1 MADITGADSLN
12 LKGWITLTNESGADY
27 KNALV
32 QLVAGDVNLVSQ
44 VQPRAMPMMYAA
56 KMVRNAEMAMADS
69 AAGTPAQEALA
80 DYYIY
85 TLPFKTTI
93 TDKQSKQVSLL
104 SKDDVKFARE
114 YRLTSPLYL
123 WPNMRESEFVRQ
135 NPDVI
140 FKLTNDKAS
149 NLGEPLP
156 KGVVRFYENDKS
168 GKVQF
173 LGESSLKQLAAGDNA
188 ELKIGQSFDIAVK
201 GKVTGVKSIAKN
213 ISEADAEIKFN
224 NAKDKAETVVFEQ
237 GFNSNWEVVGE
248 SLKHE
253 KKNAST
259 AVWKVSVPAKGQ
271 AVLTYKV
278 RLTGDNN

>member
-1 MADITGADSLN
+1 M
-12 LKGWITLTNESGADY
+12 
-27 KNALV
+27 
-32 QLVAGDVNLVSQ
+32 
-44 VQPRAMPMMYAA
+44 
-56 KMVRNAEMAMADS
+56 
-69 AAGTPAQEALA
+69 
-80 DYYIY
+80 
-85 TLPFKTTI
+85 
-93 TDKQSKQVSLL
+93 
-104 SKDDVKFARE
+104 
-114 YRLTSPLYL
+114 
-123 WPNMRESEFVRQ
+123 
-135 NPDVI
+135 
-140 FKLTNDKAS
+140 TNDKAS

>member
-1 MADITGADSLN
+1 MLSVYNINVWYGAIHAIKNVSFEVNDGETVALIGANGAGKSTLLRTISGLVKPLN
-12 LKGWITLTNESGADY
+12 GR
-27 KNALV
+27 V
-32 QLVAGDVNLVSQ
+32 
-44 VQPRAMPMMYAA
+44 
-56 KMVRNAEMAMADS
+56 
-69 AAGTPAQEALA
+69 
-80 DYYIY
+80 
-85 TLPFKTTI
+85 
-93 TDKQSKQVSLL
+93 
-104 SKDDVKFARE
+104 
-114 YRLTSPLYL
+114 
-123 WPNMRESEFVRQ
+123 EF
-135 NPDVI
+135 
-140 FKLTNDKAS
+140 
-149 NLGEPLP
+149 LGEPLP